1 MEETYWRQKS
11 RELWLREGD
20 RNTDFFHKMAIVD
33 KRGNSMVKIKI
44 NGTWVTEKCDIKDGV
59 VQVFHS
65 FLSETEEWRP
75 KCNELQVGVLGGED
89 VAMLEDLFSKE
100 EVFGTLLDLN
110 GDKVPGPDGFSMAF
124 WQFSW
129 SFLKEEVMGSLRI
142 FMIR

>member
-1 MEETYWRQKS
+1 
-11 RELWLREGD
+11 
-20 RNTDFFHKMAIVD
+20 
-33 KRGNSMVKIKI
+33 MVKIKI

-89 VAMLEDLFSKE
+89 AAMLEALFSKE